1 MSMKP
6 KPDSLDGQPA
16 SNVISENLRPAEAA
30 RFTGLSESTLAKL
43 RMRENRL
50 AGPVFCH
57 VGGCIVYRR
66 SDLDDW
72 LEANRVDHKD

>member
-50 AGPVFCH
+50 AGPVFCR
-57 VGGCIVYRR
+57 VGGCIIYRR

>member
-1 MSMKP
+1 MSVKRKP
-6 KPDSLDGQPA
+6 NNFGRQPA
-16 SNVISENLRPAEAA
+16 SNAISENLRPAEAA
-30 RFTGLSESTLAKL
+30 RYTGLSESTLAKL
-43 RMRENRL
+43 RMPENRL